1 MLAVECRDVWMIY
14 KNFMEKGFVALS
26 GVDVEIEEGEL
37 YGILGPNGAGK
48 TTLISIMS
56 TILVPTKGDVKV
68 LGMDAFNETKKV
80 RERINIASGIRLPWG
95 MRVYECLKFYAL
107 CYGISDR
114 RVIEK
119 LLQDFELEKYRNVR
133 FDELS
138 AGNKQKLNLARA
150 FINNPKVVFLD
161 EPTANLD
168 PDVAKRIRE
177 IILNIKKEKDVTIVL
192 TTHNMKEAEM
202 LCDRIAFM
210 KNGKIVAEGSAEFL
224 KRFVKSKEKIF
235 VTLKNNDKKALKLSH
250 PYEIKDNKVVVYVES
265 AEKSLAE
272 VLFSIKSAGLEIE
285 SVKTEEI
292 TLEDV
297 FVELAKSRQ

>member
-1 MLAVECRDVWMIY
+1 MIY

-68 LGMDAFNETKKV
+68 LGMDAFTETKKV

-114 RVIEK
+114 KVIER

-150 FINNPKVVFLD
+150 FINNPEVVFLD

-177 IILNIKKEKDVTIVL
+177 IILNIKEEKDVTIVL

-210 KNGKIVAEGSAEFL
+210 KNGKIVTEGSAEFL

-235 VTLKNNDKKALKLSH
+235 VTLKSHDKKALKLNH
-250 PYEIKDNKVVVYVES
+250 PYEIKDNKVIVYVES